1 MNVEILSLLTFFV
14 FVVTSIYMLYTL
26 NVNLDLWR
34 NRLLVTTTY
43 SASSY
48 IAVYHPVL
56 SSVVFLTW
64 LAITILSF
72 TYICIESE

>member
-14 FVVTSIYMLYTL
+14 FVATSIYMLYRF

-34 NRLLVTTTY
+34 NRLLVITAY

-72 TYICIESE
+72 TYICVESK